1 MCWLARMKKPNE
13 MTIVEAARAL
23 RAREFSVRELW
34 DACAE
39 AAHAKNPELNA
50 FLEIFSAGGGSASG
64 GDADEAAMATAQ
76 KRINAEGESAPMLCG
91 IPLAIKD
98 NILIEGKIASAASK
112 MLANYRA
119 TYDATVIQKLKDAG
133 ALFLGRT
140 NMDEFAMGSST
151 EHSAFGPTR
160 NPHDLKRVPG
170 GSSGGS
176 AAAVAAHMT
185 IAALGSDTGGSVRQ
199 PAAHTGTVGLKPTYG
214 AVSRSGLIAMGSS
227 LDQIGPLTKT
237 VEDARILFEAI
248 RGLDSLDAT
257 TIQDGLYETRTFPKS
272 FRIGVPRHLLDGGI
286 EGDIGAV
293 FSTMLA
299 RLTDAGHTLVDV
311 ELPMSSSAL
320 AAYYV
325 IMPAEVSTNLARL
338 DGIRYGRA
346 AHGDTLLDDYIL
358 SRTEGFGEETRRRI
372 LLGTFVL
379 SSGYIDAYYRKADAA
394 RAVLRQEYNDA
405 FKKADVIAFPTTPS
419 PAFMFGEKNDPLAM
433 YLEDIFTVTANL
445 TGMPAI
451 SVPMG
456 YVDREDPSTS
466 LGIKKQLPVGIHFT
480 APHQAEEVLFA
491 IGEAVQR
498 TA

>member
-1 MCWLARMKKPNE
+1 MTKPNE

-23 RAREFSVRELW
+23 RARELTVRELW
-34 DACAE
+34 NACAE
-39 AAHAKNPELNA
+39 TAHAKNPELNA
-50 FLEIFSAGGGSASG
+50 YLEIF
-64 GDADEAAMATAQ
+64 DADESAIDTAQ
-76 KRINAEGESAPMLCG
+76 KRINAGDESLLCG

-112 MLANYRA
+112 MLENYKA
-119 TYDATVIQKLKDAG
+119 TYDATVIKKLKDAG

-151 EHSAFGPTR
+151 EHSAFGPTK
-160 NPHDLKRVPG
+160 NPHDTSRVPG

-176 AAAVAAHMT
+176 AVAVVANLC

-199 PAAHTGTVGLKPTYG
+199 PAAHTGIVGLKPTYG

-227 LDQIGPLTKT
+227 LDQIGPLAKS
-237 VEDARILFEAI
+237 VEDTRI
-248 RGLDSLDAT
+248 
-257 TIQDGLYETRTFPKS
+257 LYETIRGIDPLDSTTIPENLYGVLAPPK
-272 FRIGVPRHLLDGGI
+272 RLRVGVPRHLFT
-286 EGDIGAV
+286 EGVDKDV
-293 FSTMLA
+293 LA
-299 RLTDAGHTLVDV
+299 TFNTTLEKLAGAGHTLVDV
-311 ELPMSSSAL
+311 ELPMSSHAL

-338 DGIRYGRA
+338 DGIRYGLGVR
-346 AHGDTLLDDYIL
+346 GDTLLEDYIQ

-379 SSGYIDAYYRKADAA
+379 SSGYIDAYYKKADAA
-394 RAVLRQEYNDA
+394 RAVLRQEYTDA

-419 PAFMFGEKNDPLAM
+419 PAFKFGEKSDPLTM

-451 SVPMG
+451 SIPMG
-456 YVDREDPSTS
+456 FVERE
-466 LGIKKQLPVGIHFT
+466 GKKLPVGIHFT
-480 APHQAEEVLFA
+480 APHQSENSLFA
-491 IGEAVQR
+491 VGEAV
-498 TA
+498 